1 MTDKLKNQ
9 IKKYLDKTYYVKEGR
24 ILRKCDDVHE
34 WGGYLAEWL
43 GSVFSTKPHECCDVV
58 SEWFRNQDGVTQ
70 EDINTYWSAKKLK
83 YQLSLEMTNDLERL
97 GVSNVEGQ
105 MINLVIDELSKEIDT
120 TILKQLKPQIKT
132 FDELLSLIKCIG
144 YEKSKEPI
152 YQPITFV
159 PVDYFITTKYHIM
172 LNERQS
178 NHIWQNHFRPTR
190 VDEQTQVTS

>member
-1 MTDKLKNQ
+1 
-9 IKKYLDKTYYVKEGR
+9 
-24 ILRKCDDVHE
+24 
-34 WGGYLAEWL
+34 
-43 GSVFSTKPHECCDVV
+43 
-58 SEWFRNQDGVTQ
+58 
-70 EDINTYWSAKKLK
+70 
-83 YQLSLEMTNDLERL
+83 
-97 GVSNVEGQ
+97 

-190 VDEQTQVTS
+190 VD